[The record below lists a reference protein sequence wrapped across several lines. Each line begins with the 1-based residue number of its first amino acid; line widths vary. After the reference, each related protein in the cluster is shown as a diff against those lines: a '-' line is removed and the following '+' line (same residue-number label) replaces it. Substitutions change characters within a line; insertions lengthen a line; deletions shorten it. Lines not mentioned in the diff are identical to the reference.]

1 MDFFKRSMEFRSV
14 YQWTCRKT
22 MQDSKY
28 SSDDLEMSI
37 MLLRNTVPDITW
49 SFVPFAA
56 IFRSKTQDLQTAAF
70 PKWAKMILATQ
81 NFLFFFVIVSF
92 YVKDFHGRRFY
103 TQNPLLYMSAVTI
116 SRHARNCG
124 PNYDFQV
131 TSLSSNITY
140 HHIMFRNYHGNP
152 NPPCSHTRKCAS
164 EVPMMLT
171 FEHLRTVSES
181 GSLYSP
187 L

>member
-1 MDFFKRSMEFRSV
+1 MVIFAICSNISFQNPRFTNCSISKLSKNDPRHTEFLV
-14 YQWTCRKT
+14 
-22 MQDSKY
+22 
-28 SSDDLEMSI
+28 
-37 MLLRNTVPDITW
+37 
-49 SFVPFAA
+49 
-56 IFRSKTQDLQTAAF
+56 
-70 PKWAKMILATQ
+70 
-81 NFLFFFVIVSF
+81 FFVAVSF
-92 YVKDFHGRRFY
+92 YVKNFHGRRFY
-103 TQNPLLYMSAVTI
+103 SQNPLLYMSAVTI

-171 FEHLRTVSES
+171 FEHLRTGWES
-181 GSLYSP
+181 GSLPSI